1 MSSRSVNIIGGDS
14 VQDRQQVAVD
24 SWDNALVTEDSA
36 HANIHRGIMF
46 SASTAGDIPADGML
60 DWLLRVPAGQ
70 SVHIEFFGTVEHS
83 MRGFLYEAPITTDN
97 GTAIFCN
104 NRNRFS
110 SLTATLLIFAGPTV
124 TDDGLLL
131 MDYFMPGGSK
141 TTASG
146 GEGSSED
153 EWIFSP
159 GDYLLRISNTV
170 IGPAAIGYA
179 GLLIDFYEP
188 AQNPETE

>member
-1 MSSRSVNIIGGDS
+1 MASKSVIIIGGDS
-14 VQDRQQVAVD
+14 LQPRQQVAVD
-24 SWDNALVTEDSA
+24 SVDNALVIEDSA

-46 SASTAGDIPADGML
+46 SASQAGDAASGGVI
-60 DWLLRVPAGQ
+60 DWLLRVPAGE
-70 SVHIEFFGTVEHS
+70 SVHIEFFATVEHS
-83 MRGFLYEAPITTDN
+83 MRGFLFEAPTTTDD
-97 GTAIFCN
+97 GTAVICN
-104 NRNRFS
+104 NRNRS
-110 SLTATLLIFAGPTV
+110 SSKTATLLIFTGPTI

-131 MDYFMPGGSK
+131 MDYFMPGGNK

-153 EWIFSP
+153 EWIFKP

-170 IGPAAIGYA
+170 ISPAAAGYV

-188 AQNPETE
+188 NQNPETE